1 MPIVSATRLFF
12 STTFIFLANFF
23 SITLKPMPKIGKMS
37 PFWKK
42 EEQSCGGNLILYIRH
57 LVISNE
63 FPIHFCYRVFH
74 LRMCF
79 LKGLKMS
86 ENQYVDKKIRQQHN
100 HKASPFDL
108 QPLEWIL
115 NLEDSLHSL
124 QHLKTEVRNFAFFCD
139 LSTATTKYLR
149 LWRPASAFKIHSK
162 GFKSNGEAL

>member
-1 MPIVSATRLFF
+1 
-12 STTFIFLANFF
+12 
-23 SITLKPMPKIGKMS
+23 
-37 PFWKK
+37 
-42 EEQSCGGNLILYIRH
+42 
-57 LVISNE
+57 
-63 FPIHFCYRVFH
+63 
-74 LRMCF
+74 
-79 LKGLKMS
+79 MS
-86 ENQYVDKKIRQQHN
+86 ENQYVDKKIRQKHN

-149 LWRPASAFKIHSK
+149 LWRPASALKIHSK

>member
-1 MPIVSATRLFF
+1 MVHRR
-12 STTFIFLANFF
+12 
-23 SITLKPMPKIGKMS
+23 TLNNTDPPRTK
-37 PFWKK
+37 
-42 EEQSCGGNLILYIRH
+42 
-57 LVISNE
+57 
-63 FPIHFCYRVFH
+63 YRVFH

-86 ENQYVDKKIRQQHN
+86 ENQYVDKKKRQQHN

-162 GFKSNGEAL
+162 GFKSNGEALLLCYCLIFLSTYWFSHF

>member
-1 MPIVSATRLFF
+1 MDGAERFWGKPGMYLVST
-12 STTFIFLANFF
+12 
-23 SITLKPMPKIGKMS
+23 
-37 PFWKK
+37 
-42 EEQSCGGNLILYIRH
+42 
-57 LVISNE
+57 
-63 FPIHFCYRVFH
+63 YRESH
-74 LRMCF
+74 LRNSF
-79 LKGLKMS
+79 FKGPKMS
-86 ENQYVDKKIRQQHN
+86 ENQYVDKKKRRQHN

-162 GFKSNGEAL
+162 GCQSNGETLQLYRRLFFLSTYWFSDIFGPLKNYF

>member
-1 MPIVSATRLFF
+1 
-12 STTFIFLANFF
+12 
-23 SITLKPMPKIGKMS
+23 
-37 PFWKK
+37 
-42 EEQSCGGNLILYIRH
+42 
-57 LVISNE
+57 
-63 FPIHFCYRVFH
+63 
-74 LRMCF
+74 
-79 LKGLKMS
+79 MS
-86 ENQYVDKKIRQQHN
+86 EYQYVDKKIRQQHT

-139 LSTATTKYLR
+139 LGTATTKYLR